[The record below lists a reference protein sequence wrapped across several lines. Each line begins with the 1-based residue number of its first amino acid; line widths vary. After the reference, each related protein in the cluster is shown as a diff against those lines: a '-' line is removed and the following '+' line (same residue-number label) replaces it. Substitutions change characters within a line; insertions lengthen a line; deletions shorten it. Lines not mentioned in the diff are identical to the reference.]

1 MHIIGSIVLAC
12 QSQKQLMLWAFM
24 PLLTKTFSLKKK
36 GQDLIFSVFLSKFIN
51 HDRIFIYTNFLV
63 PETKDFVNYVRP
75 AMLVCIN
82 IVLETCV
89 VHNVS

>member
-36 GQDLIFSVFLSKFIN
+36 AKILFFRFFLASSLIMTEFSFAPIFLSRRLK
-51 HDRIFIYTNFLV
+51 TL
-63 PETKDFVNYVRP
+63 
-75 AMLVCIN
+75 
-82 IVLETCV
+82 
-89 VHNVS
+89 